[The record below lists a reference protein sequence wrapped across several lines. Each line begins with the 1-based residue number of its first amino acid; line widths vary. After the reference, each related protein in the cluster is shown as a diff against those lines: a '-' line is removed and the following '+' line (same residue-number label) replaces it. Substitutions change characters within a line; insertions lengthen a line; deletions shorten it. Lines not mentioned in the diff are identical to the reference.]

1 MNDNKGQ
8 TIFLSVIG
16 IATLLVAIVGA
27 TFAWFSATINNPDVL
42 SNSVIITTASLGT
55 ITFENGTE
63 INAINIYPG
72 WEATKEVSL
81 TSDANSTVEIPYYI
95 DLNITEN
102 TFVDEGETYGY
113 IQYYYEVTTSA
124 GGEATAITKE
134 NVVDIKAETD
144 KVQLLS
150 KMGVL
155 PAAEIPEGSTEK
167 VGQTHTYIF
176 HFIFPELGSNQ
187 NSQQGKSFTGYLSA
201 RTSADT
207 GYTWDNS
214 NNTYS
219 VYTSSSTSN

>member
-27 TFAWFSATINNPDVL
+27 TFAWFSATINNPDVS

-55 ITFENGTE
+55 ITFKNGTE

-102 TFVDEGETYGY
+102 TFAKLGGTYGY
-113 IQYYYEVTTSA
+113 IQYYYDVTTSA
-124 GGEATAITKE
+124 GGEAKAIAKE
-134 NVVDIKAETD
+134 NVVNITDETG

-150 KMGVL
+150 AMGVL
-155 PAAEIPEGSTEK
+155 PAAKEK
-167 VGQTHTYIF
+167 VGQTHTYVF
-176 HFIFPELGSNQ
+176 HFIFPELGSDQ

-207 GYTWDNS
+207 TGYTWDNS
-214 NNTYS
+214 SNTYS

>member
-16 IATLLVAIVGA
+16 IATLLVAIVGE
-27 TFAWFSATINNPDVL
+27 TFAWFSATINTPDSS

-55 ITFENGTE
+55 ITFKSGTE

-81 TSDANSTVEIPYYI
+81 TSDAKSTVEIPYYI

-102 TFVDEGETYGY
+102 TFAKLGGTYGY
-113 IQYYYEVTTSA
+113 IQYYYDVTTSA
-124 GGEATAITKE
+124 GGEADAITKDK
-134 NVVDIKAETD
+134 VVNITAESG

-219 VYTSSSTSN
+219 VYKSSSASN